1 MKKFPYH
8 RVLIVG
14 CGGAGKSTLA
24 VEMGKRFNLPVI
36 HLDKLYWLPNW
47 QKRLEQEF
55 DNLLIYEL
63 MKSNWIIE
71 GNFSRTFETRLKYA
85 DLCIFLDYDTDICV
99 QGVYER
105 VRKYNGLSRPDMADG
120 CTEHFDEEFINWIK
134 AYKENS
140 RPSMLAKLENSSI
153 SYFIFKSREET
164 ARWLDGFAKA

>member
-8 RVLIVG
+8 RILIVG

-24 VEMGKRFNLPVI
+24 IEMGKRFDLPVV
-36 HLDKLYWLPNW
+36 HLDKLWWLPNW
-47 QKRLEQEF
+47 QSRSEQEF
-55 DNLLIYEL
+55 DEMLIVEL

-85 DLCIFLDYDTDICV
+85 DLCIFLDYDTELCV

-105 VRKYNGLSRPDMADG
+105 VRKYNGFTRPDMADG

-134 AYKENS
+134 TYKENA
-140 RPSMLAKLENSSI
+140 RPLVLAKLEKSSTP
-153 SYFIFKSREET
+153 YVIFKSRPATE
-164 ARWLDGFAKA
+164 AWLNEFTKA